1 MKNNK
6 PIHISFIGA
15 LLFSIIGTLLKI
27 NQYSD
32 FANSFL
38 VLGIILTFIFI
49 ILSVIEI
56 SKSEKL
62 SPKEKMLWTI
72 GLIAFFSISS
82 IIYYFIGRKR
92 V

>member
-6 PIHISFIGA
+6 PIHISFISA

-38 VLGIILTFIFI
+38 VLGLILTFIFI

-56 SKSEKL
+56 SKSKKL
-62 SPKEKMLWTI
+62 SPREKMLWTI
-72 GLIAFFSISS
+72 GLIVFLNIGT

-92 V
+92 I